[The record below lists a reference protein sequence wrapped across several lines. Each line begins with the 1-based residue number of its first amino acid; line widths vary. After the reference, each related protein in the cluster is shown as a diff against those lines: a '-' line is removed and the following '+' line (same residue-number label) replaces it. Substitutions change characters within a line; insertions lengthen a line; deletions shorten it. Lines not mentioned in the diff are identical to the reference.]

1 MQQKTPC
8 GFKGRLRKTKKIKM
22 ILHYRLKNVLNQS
35 SLKGFWYALREIA
48 LIVIGVL
55 IAVWIDNM
63 NEQRKDKIL
72 EIKTL
77 RALSEGLKQDSTDI
91 ANNIIGLKELVDWRM
106 KVNKIVEGKM
116 PIDSFTNSKGLSN
129 FIFFLNNA
137 APYENLKSI
146 GFSKITNDSIRN
158 QIINLYELNYKVII
172 KNEERYNAIV
182 LEKISPYHEKCVFL
196 SYQGVEP
203 KGLITYLRKE
213 KNFVF
218 DNFIAAQTELFELYS
233 QKELLPKIVTLK
245 RNIDKISIK

>member
-1 MQQKTPC
+1 M
-8 GFKGRLRKTKKIKM
+8 RL
-22 ILHYRLKNVLNQS
+22 HNRLKNVLNES
-35 SLKGFWYALREIA
+35 GVKGFWYALREIA

-63 NEQRKDKIL
+63 NERRKDKVL
-72 EIKTL
+72 EMKTL

-91 ANNIIGLKELVDWRM
+91 ANNIVGLKELVDWRM
-106 KVNKIVEGKM
+106 QVNKVVTGTM
-116 PIDSFTNSKGLSN
+116 PIDSFKNTKSLSN

-146 GFSKITNDSIRN
+146 GLSKITNDSIRN
-158 QIINLYELNYKVII
+158 QIINLYELDYKVII
-172 KNEERYNAIV
+172 KNEERYNEIV

-196 SYQGVEP
+196 SYQGADA
-203 KGLITYLRKE
+203 KGLIAYLRKE

-233 QKELLPKIVTLK
+233 QKELLPKVVALK
-245 RNIDKISIK
+245 RNIDKITTK